1 MIEEARRQQWEDA
14 ADWPLTVAALLF
26 LGAYAWP
33 ILDPDLAQPW
43 PALCAW
49 LSWVTWG
56 LFGLDYFAR
65 LLLSKR
71 TALFVRRNVLD
82 LLVVVLPLL
91 RPLRLLRLVT
101 LLSVLNRYA
110 GSSLRGRVAVYVAA
124 STTLILFVS
133 ALAALDA
140 ERGVAGANLT
150 SFGEA
155 LWWALTTVT
164 TVGYGDHYPVT
175 TSGRFVAGGLMLAG
189 IALLGV
195 VTASFASWL
204 IDRVKDVEEH
214 AQTATRAD
222 LATLTAEVRAL
233 RAELAAR
240 DGQ

>member
-1 MIEEARRQQWEDA
+1 MIEEARRQQWEDS

-33 ILDPDLAQPW
+33 ILNPDLAQPW

-56 LFGLDYFAR
+56 LLGLDYFAR
-65 LLLSKR
+65 LLLSER
-71 TALFVRRNVLD
+71 PALFVRRNVVD

-101 LLSVLNRYA
+101 LLEVLNRYA
-110 GSSLRGRVAVYVAA
+110 GGSLRGRVAVYVAA
-124 STTLILFVS
+124 STALILFVA
-133 ALAALDA
+133 ALAVLDA
-140 ERGVAGANLT
+140 ERGAAGANLT
-150 SFGEA
+150 SFGDA